1 MVLFNSF
8 FNDYDMKQLFLTLAF
23 LGGFTAAVAQE
34 TAIDVVEVPASR
46 YSVSTNS
53 FWSNWFVSVGGGA
66 QVIYGTPRGDASFGD
81 RMTPALALSVGKQFT
96 PGLALRVGANGIWSK
111 QVSHHET
118 SDFQYFNLHADALF
132 DLLNMIGGYYP
143 GRVYHLIPYVGA
155 GAYHVFD
162 LDHGWGMGFNGG
174 FINRFQL
181 GQAFS
186 IDLELSI
193 AMLNKTFDNVTT
205 QRRGFDKLLGATVS
219 LTYNLPT
226 RGFRNTPDV
235 DALVALTAAQSAACA
250 QQLADCEAQNEA
262 LVGQLQQ
269 ALNAT
274 PPPPSPGKSSGRPVA
289 YMPAQ
294 SIFFNLNSA
303 EIASRKDLV
312 NLSSIAKMAMENHWT
327 LVLNGYADSN
337 TGSPEYNR
345 RLSLERAETVAA
357 ELQKMGVPLSH
368 MVVKGDGGVDKLSP
382 YSYNRRVV
390 ITLQQ

>member
-1 MVLFNSF
+1 
-8 FNDYDMKQLFLTLAF
+8 MKQLFLTLA
-23 LGGFTAAVAQE
+23 LVGSFTAAVAQE
-34 TAIDVVEVPASR
+34 TAVEVVEVPASR

-53 FWSNWFVSVGGGA
+53 FWSNWFLSVGGGA
-66 QVIYGTPRGDASFGD
+66 QVIYGTPKGDASFGD
-81 RMTPALALSVGKQFT
+81 RMTPTLSVAVGKQFT
-96 PGLALRVGANGIWSK
+96 PGLALRVGADGIWSK
-111 QVSHHET
+111 QVSHHDT
-118 SDFQYFNLHADALF
+118 DDFQYFYLHADALF
-132 DLLNMIGGYYP
+132 DLLNMIGGYSP

-162 LDHGWGMGFNGG
+162 LDHAWGMGFNGG
-174 FINRFQL
+174 LINRFQL

-186 IDLELSI
+186 LDLELSI
-193 AMLNKTFDNVTT
+193 AMLNKTFDNLTT
-205 QRRGFDKLLGATVS
+205 QRRGFDKLLGATIS

-250 QQLADCEAQNEA
+250 QQLADCQAQNDA

-269 ALNAT
+269 AMNAT
-274 PPPPSPGKSSGRPVA
+274 PPPPGKSHGKTIA
-289 YMPAQ
+289 LMPAQ

-312 NLSSIAKMAMENHWT
+312 NLAAIAKMATENHCT

-337 TGSPEYNR
+337 TGSSEYNQ
-345 RLSLERAETVAA
+345 RLSLARAETVAA
-357 ELQKMGVPLSH
+357 ELEKMGVSRSH
-368 MVVKGDGGVDKLSP
+368 IVVKGDGGVDKLSP
-382 YSYNRRVV
+382 YPYNRRVV